1 MKEYKERIH
10 SKTYKANTDLSLYSA
25 GIEQC
30 KSEYTYG
37 PIVRSY
43 YVMHFVFSGK
53 GQLTINEHSFDV
65 KAGDIFLIPANK
77 VATYQADKNHPW
89 KYGWVN
95 FLGINA
101 EQYFYS
107 LTKDTH
113 DQYII
118 HNVDVNQYYKQIE
131 RLLDLS
137 FNTDAEYFESNSILL
152 HIFAMLYEELNIHFN
167 NNVKYSLAEEIRL
180 YLDLNYQYNLKMSE
194 IADKF
199 GIHANYMTRLFHQK
213 FDISPKQY
221 LLSIK
226 LKRLQA
232 CYRVQI
238 SLYLQ
243 LQPVWAL
250 LMLWPFLKSL
260 VRLINV
266 HPHNIV
272 NKQMKRRIE
281 LYFNSSFILFH
292 LNKFVFSCT

>member
-1 MKEYKERIH
+1 MEKTNLGDHMKEYKERIH

-199 GIHANYMTRLFHQK
+199 GIHANYMTRLLHF
-213 FDISPKQY
+213 
-221 LLSIK
+221 
-226 LKRLQA
+226 
-232 CYRVQI
+232 
-238 SLYLQ
+238 
-243 LQPVWAL
+243 
-250 LMLWPFLKSL
+250 
-260 VRLINV
+260 
-266 HPHNIV
+266 
-272 NKQMKRRIE
+272 
-281 LYFNSSFILFH
+281 
-292 LNKFVFSCT
+292 

>member
-1 MKEYKERIH
+1 MEKTNLGDHMKEYKERIH

-113 DQYII
+113 DQYVI
-118 HNVDVNQYYKQIE
+118 HNVDVNKYYKQIE

-226 LKRLQA
+226 LKKAAGLLQSTNLPVSTIA
-232 CYRVQI
+232 ASVGFIDALAFSKKFSKTYHCSPTQYR
-238 SLYLQ
+238 
-243 LQPVWAL
+243 
-250 LMLWPFLKSL
+250 
-260 VRLINV
+260 
-266 HPHNIV
+266 
-272 NKQMKRRIE
+272 KQTNEKK
-281 LYFNSSFILFH
+281 N
-292 LNKFVFSCT
+292 